1 MSGMQTTCPSC
12 HAVFRVTPE
21 QLEVRAGKVRCGKC
35 AFVFNAYD
43 TLVTPIETVSLIP
56 PPPAEEEEV
65 EFEWKPEWKPVSEQE
80 AEPEEAHPPEEGIVE
95 EHITLQPAPPTVAE
109 PFTETFTE
117 SFPLPTDEQIDRE
130 AEEINRSIAETE
142 FPEVVRER
150 KRRKEGPGTEAPQT
164 EAPQRE
170 AAEPAAKSKLEI
182 TPDLQEK
189 LQDLQQE
196 LQTNEKRA
204 RWRSVMWTLGTL
216 VLALVLAGQAAYFKR
231 DWLAANYPAAKPA
244 LETLCSVLQCRV
256 SLLADAERIKLE
268 ASDLQTDPDHANT
281 VILTASLR
289 NLAPY
294 PQAYPYLELTL
305 TDANNQPLAR
315 RQLAPKDYLPKQTNI
330 ESGMPSNEE
339 LAIKLPL
346 ELVGLNAVGYK
357 LLVYYP

>member
-12 HAVFRVTPE
+12 HAVFRVTPP
-21 QLEVRAGKVRCGKC
+21 QLEARGGKVRCGKC

-56 PPPAEEEEV
+56 PPAEEEV
-65 EFEWKPEWKPVSEQE
+65 ELEWKPEWKPVVEERPERHAEKSPAEQVI
-80 AEPEEAHPPEEGIVE
+80 EESVIEQDVVE

-130 AEEINRSIAETE
+130 AEEINRRIAETE

-150 KRRKEGPGTEAPQT
+150 KRRQEGPPT
-164 EAPQRE
+164 
-170 AAEPAAKSKLEI
+170 EPAARSKLEI

-189 LQDLQQE
+189 LQGLQEE
-196 LQTNEKRA
+196 LAINERRA
-204 RWRSVMWTLGTL
+204 RWRTVGWSIGALI
-216 VLALVLAGQAAYFKR
+216 LALVLAGQAAYFKR
-231 DWLAANYPAAKPA
+231 DWLAAHYPAAKPA
-244 LETLCSVLQCRV
+244 LEALCSVLQCRV

-268 ASDLQTDPDHANT
+268 SSDLQTDPERANT

-315 RQLAPKDYLPKQTNI
+315 RQFAPRDYLPRQTRI
-330 ESGMPSNEE
+330 EGGMPSNEE
-339 LAIKLPL
+339 VAIKLPL